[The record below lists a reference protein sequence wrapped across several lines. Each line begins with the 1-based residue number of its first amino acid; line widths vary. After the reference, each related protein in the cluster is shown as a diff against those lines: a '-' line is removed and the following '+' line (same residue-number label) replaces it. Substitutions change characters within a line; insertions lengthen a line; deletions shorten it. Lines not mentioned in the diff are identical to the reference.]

1 MNKRGR
7 LTVKYRSL
15 KRYEV
20 GVTLEEHNRNLRSCL
35 RPGKKTR
42 WKLPVGSSRV
52 VQYSLKQQLEFFNRA
67 HEDRTRF
74 SYVYLLVIMRTSKT
88 VNLLELRIGGLSK
101 DNCAT
106 IVLLFV
112 FKAF

>member
-1 MNKRGR
+1 MKNTIEIYDRVCGR
-7 LTVKYRSL
+7 ERRLDGNFPLAARELYSTLLNNNLSFSNAHAKTVQIFLRFL
-15 KRYEV
+15 V
-20 GVTLEEHNRNLRSCL
+20 VT
-35 RPGKKTR
+35 
-42 WKLPVGSSRV
+42 
-52 VQYSLKQQLEFFNRA
+52 
-67 HEDRTRF
+67 
-74 SYVYLLVIMRTSKT
+74 MRTSKT